1 MKIFIWIL
9 TFLVVLILG
18 VVYVKISTPNTFTIK
33 ETEEKLR
40 EIKKPEIKTPVI
52 YNFPARV
59 MYMKVD
65 FRNFKNIILYRV
77 ILKVK
82 DRFEL
87 FNLKA
92 MLNNNDLVYS
102 MIEEKKGIKVYIL
115 FKSLTEAESILNL
128 FKEYN
133 FNVEIQKIK
142 KRI

>member
-9 TFLVVLILG
+9 TFLVVVILG
-18 VVYVKISTPNTFTIK
+18 VVYVKISTPNKFTVK
-33 ETEEKLR
+33 ETGEKLR
-40 EIKKPEIKTPVI
+40 EIKKPEIKTPVV

-92 MLNNNDLVYS
+92 LLNNNDLVYS

>member
-40 EIKKPEIKTPVI
+40 EIKKPEIKTPII

>member
-40 EIKKPEIKTPVI
+40 EIKKPEIKTPVV

-92 MLNNNDLVYS
+92 LLNNNDLVYS

-115 FKSLTEAESILNL
+115 FVSLTEAESILNL